1 MGEIEIPKALVPI
14 GGKPIIWHI
23 MKIYSHYGFKD
34 FIICLGHR
42 GELIKEYF
50 EMNKETSWN
59 VTCVETG
66 IDTNKSERIKKVKD
80 MIDDYTFFVSYGDDV
95 SDINIKKVLDYHKS
109 HGKIATVTAVKLE
122 SPFGIL
128 EIDDENKI
136 INFKEK
142 PILEHYINGGFM
154 IFNKKIFDYLDEGE
168 LEKEVFEK
176 LVEIEQI
183 HAFKHEGFWRCM
195 NTTKETLE
203 LGDLWRNGKAKWKVW
218 EE

>member
-1 MGEIEIPKALVPI
+1 MGDIEIPKALVPI

-34 FIICLGHR
+34 FIVCLGYK

-50 EMNKETSWN
+50 DMNKEPNWK
-59 VTCVETG
+59 VRCVDTG
-66 IDTNKSERIKKVKD
+66 LESNKSERIEKVKGL
-80 MIDDYTFFVSYGDDV
+80 IEEDDFFVSYGDDV
-95 SDINIKKVLDYHKS
+95 CDINIKKVLEYHKS
-109 HGKIATVTAVKLE
+109 HGNIATITAVKLE

-128 EIDDENKI
+128 EMDEKNKI
-136 INFKEK
+136 TRFKEK

-154 IFNKKIFDYLDEGE
+154 IFNKRIFDYLDEGE

-176 LVEIEQI
+176 LVENSQI
-183 HAFKHEGFWRCM
+183 RAFKHEGFWRCM

-203 LGDLWRNGKAKWKVW
+203 LGDMWRNGKAKWKMW
-218 EE
+218 SD